1 MIQGIQIEIMVL
13 IPLLLQMIGLTFA
26 ILIDPYIRRDHR
38 RIMLIIVALIFSL
51 IAQNYFG
58 YLLDK
63 DGTMLFRRTLV
74 GIYGYSIRPIIL
86 LLFFYIVGSKQRY
99 WPFWILIA
107 LNAAIHLTAVFSGI
121 CFRIEPDNHF
131 HRGPLGYSCHVVSGI
146 LLAYLVYL
154 TIREYSRVHKSETWI
169 PACNALLIIASV
181 VQDSVVDYRI
191 YPVSFLTIAV
201 VNSNLFYYIWLHL
214 QFVRKHE
221 RAMMAEQRIQIMLS
235 QIKPHFLYNSLGAI
249 EELCDS
255 DPRMAK
261 KATVKFSQ
269 YLRGNMDSISAE
281 GTIPFKKELAHTKL
295 YLELEQFRFEDA
307 LQVRYDITC
316 TAFSIP
322 TLTLEP
328 LVENAVRHGVR
339 GKETGM
345 GVVTVS
351 TRERPDCYEIS
362 VSDDGP
368 GFDPASVP
376 SDGMSHI
383 GIRNVRDRLRRVCG
397 GTLEIESAIGE
408 GTTATIRLPK
418 RQEG

>member
-281 GTIPFKKELAHTKL
+281 GTIPFEKELAHTKL

>member
-107 LNAAIHLTAVFSGI
+107 LNAAIYLTAVFSGI

>member
-86 LLFFYIVGSKQRY
+86 LLFFYIVGSKQKY